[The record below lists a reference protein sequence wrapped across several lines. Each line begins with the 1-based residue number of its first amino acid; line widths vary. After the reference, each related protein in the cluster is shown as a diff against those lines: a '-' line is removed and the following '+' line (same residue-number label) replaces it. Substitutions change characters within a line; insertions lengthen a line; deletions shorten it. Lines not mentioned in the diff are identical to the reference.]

1 MTGTDLAS
9 LVGAVER
16 PDDSVRQAA
25 REHLATC
32 GGSLGRLTELA
43 AWLAAVQGSVPARPP
58 ARVRMLLLAGDHGV
72 AAADVSHRPPGATAR
87 LLRDTVAGTTAVARL
102 AASLDVGLRPVAL
115 SVDDDLAGLPEAVTR
130 HAVGRGSG
138 RVDREDAI
146 TRDEAESAFRAG
158 VALVDDEVDA
168 GADLLV
174 VADVGRG
181 AGVPAAALVG
191 LLTRKDASAVTSRG
205 AVIDDPTWMRRCA
218 AVRDAMRRGRP
229 LLADQLGL
237 LATVGGADLA
247 ATTGVLLQ
255 AAARRTPVV
264 LDGVVTAACALVAQ
278 RVAFRAVDW
287 WLPSQRSPEP
297 GHGVALDRLG
307 LEPLLDLGVR
317 QQDGTT
323 ALLAVPVVRAAA
335 L

>member
-1 MTGTDLAS
+1 
-9 LVGAVER
+9 
-16 PDDSVRQAA
+16 
-25 REHLATC
+25 
-32 GGSLGRLTELA
+32 
-43 AWLAAVQGSVPARPP
+43 
-58 ARVRMLLLAGDHGV
+58 
-72 AAADVSHRPPGATAR
+72 
-87 LLRDTVAGTTAVARL
+87 
-102 AASLDVGLRPVAL
+102 
-115 SVDDDLAGLPEAVTR
+115 
-130 HAVGRGSG
+130 
-138 RVDREDAI
+138 
-146 TRDEAESAFRAG
+146 
-158 VALVDDEVDA
+158 VDA

-229 LLADQLGL
+229 LLADHLGL
-237 LATVGGADLA
+237 LATVGGGDLA

-264 LDGVVTAACALVAQ
+264 LDGMVTAACALVAQ

-307 LEPLLDLGVR
+307 LEPLLDLGIR